1 MKRLPFH
8 RSDAARVLQALL
20 AAPGTFYQIC
30 ERAGVAI
37 ETDREERA
45 QRSIFA
51 TLVDDGHAWLG
62 GQGNLIYS
70 LTSEARAELA
80 PPAPYIGQVAGPA
93 YRGIVYVAPALV
105 VRRAKESRA

>member
-1 MKRLPFH
+1 MKRLPPPH
-8 RSDAARVLQALL
+8 ATAARVLRALL
-20 AAPGTFYQIC
+20 VAPGTFYQIC
-30 ERAGVAI
+30 ERAGLAI
-37 ETDREERA
+37 ETDRDEA
-45 QRSIFA
+45 LQRKLFETA
-51 TLVDDGHAWLG
+51 LADGHARRS
-62 GQGNLIYS
+62 NLIYS

>member
-1 MKRLPFH
+1 MKRLPPPH
-8 RSDAARVLQALL
+8 ATAARVLRALL

-30 ERAGVAI
+30 ERAGLAI

-51 TLVDDGHAWLG
+51 TLVDDGHARQSG
-62 GQGNLIYS
+62 LIYS

-80 PPAPYIGQVAGPA
+80 PPAPYVGQAAGPA

-105 VRRAKESRA
+105 VRRGGAVA